1 MFMFLEQLSEKEA
14 KVFIRLVKN
23 LANIDETLAKEEE
36 NLIREYAEELKVCL
50 CKEDSNPT
58 LEENLNMLTG
68 ASSKSKNIIYFE
80 LLGLAL
86 IDGEFDGREVEF
98 LSEVSKALE
107 ICPEKL
113 NEYLQYFKDV
123 QFLYEVTYNNSED
136 KIKELENKAQELIN
150 N

>member
-1 MFMFLEQLSEKEA
+1 
-14 KVFIRLVKN
+14 
-23 LANIDETLAKEEE
+23 
-36 NLIREYAEELKVCL
+36 
-50 CKEDSNPT
+50 
-58 LEENLNMLTG
+58 MLTG